1 MGNVHVTQ
9 ISGDAVPIKCDTR
22 VPATVT
28 HTFNCVKP
36 PDKTVLASVN
46 VEGKGALIPVEVY
59 GMGRMI
65 PDMLNDIK
73 ALSQAPVW
81 VASRRLLLLKSSF
94 AR

>member
-1 MGNVHVTQ
+1 
-9 ISGDAVPIKCDTR
+9 
-22 VPATVT
+22 
-28 HTFNCVKP
+28 
-36 PDKTVLASVN
+36 LASVN